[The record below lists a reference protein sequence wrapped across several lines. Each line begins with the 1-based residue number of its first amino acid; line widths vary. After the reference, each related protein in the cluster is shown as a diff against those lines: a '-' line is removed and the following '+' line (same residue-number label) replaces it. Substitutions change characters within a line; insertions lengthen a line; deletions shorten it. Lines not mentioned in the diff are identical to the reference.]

1 MYEYTL
7 KEVFEELHK
16 REFAEFGKPP
26 RHIFSLR
33 HRRAMKKIL
42 SVSQPR
48 SLRCLPPTKRIAL
61 IVLLIFMA
69 ILIATACT
77 VVIDILKRAPEKWV
91 TKAGYSFDTV
101 KIVGEFMRNDLGL
114 DPNATLSTHTLTV
127 EQREWLYSR
136 HDFEAMQIY
145 VPCTFVND
153 SGQTQKYLVETP
165 EYNNFIA
172 DLAYL
177 GVYTA
182 DELTAP
188 IVEEFDISSGSVP
201 TLTETFNEVW
211 DASVNGN
218 SLDASPTE
226 GFKTTEDIKLEWY
239 RSDYSLAIDN
249 LPKE

>member
-16 REFAEFGKPP
+16 REFAEFDKPP
-26 RHIFSLR
+26 RHIFSFR

-42 SVSQPR
+42 SASQPR

-69 ILIATACT
+69 ILTVTACT
-77 VVIDILKRAPEKWV
+77 VAINDILKKVPDKWV
-91 TKAGYSFDTV
+91 TEAGYSFNTV
-101 KIVGEFMRNDLGL
+101 KVVGEFMKNELGIDLDTTQPTHSLTL
-114 DPNATLSTHTLTV
+114 D
-127 EQREWLYSR
+127 QREWLYSR

-153 SGQTQKYLVETP
+153 SGQTQKYLVATP

-177 GVYTA
+177 GVYNA

-188 IVEEFDISSGSVP
+188 IVEEFDINSGSVP
-201 TLTETFNEVW
+201 TLTETFNEIW
-211 DASVNGN
+211 DASVNGEP
-218 SLDASPTE
+218 LDASLTQ
-226 GFKTTEDIKLEWY
+226 GFKAEGGKLVWY